1 MKEKQQ
7 DPKDVKQNAQ
17 NPRQAPIPEEQMK
30 NNPGEDAVAKTE
42 RSGAGQQQ
50 GSGGNPVINS

>member
-1 MKEKQQ
+1 MKEEKK
-7 DPKDVKQNAQ
+7 DPKELNQNAQ

-30 NNPGEDAVAKTE
+30 NNAGEDAVAKTE

-50 GSGGNPVINS
+50 DSGGNPVINS